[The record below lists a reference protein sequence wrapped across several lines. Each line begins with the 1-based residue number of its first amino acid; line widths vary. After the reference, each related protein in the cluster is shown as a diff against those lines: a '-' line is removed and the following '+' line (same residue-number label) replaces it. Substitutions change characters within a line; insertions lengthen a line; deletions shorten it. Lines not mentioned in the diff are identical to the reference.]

1 MALLRG
7 QTITLIN
14 RKQTGTDAFKA
25 PVYEETA
32 ENVENILICPAST
45 EAVTDGLQLY
55 GKHAVYELLIPKDD
69 AHQWEDREVIFFGQ
83 RWRTFGAMLQWMEQL
98 TPGAWNRKIKVER
111 YG

>member
-14 RKQTGTDAFKA
+14 REQTGTDAFNA
-25 PVYEETA
+25 PVYEETPEDVA
-32 ENVENILICPAST
+32 NILICPAST

-55 GKHAVYELLIPKDD
+55 GQHAVYELLIPKDD

>member
-7 QTITLIN
+7 QTVTLIN
-14 RKQTGTDAFKA
+14 REQTGTDAFNT
-25 PVYEETA
+25 PVYKETA
-32 ENVENILICPAST
+32 EDAENILICPAST